1 MALRDGLF
9 DEEDAEKLQFLSKGC
24 GIQYIW
30 GIRVGNWVGLPD
42 EASCRPAPGQGG
54 PGARGDGPWR
64 AGPGARGD
72 RPWRAG
78 PGPRGDR
85 PWRGGLAALPAP
97 GDSRADGL
105 SLHVRRAGAA

>member
-9 DEEDAEKLQFLSKGC
+9 DEEDAEKLRFLSKGC

-30 GIRVGNWVGLPD
+30 GIRVGNWVGLPA
-42 EASCRPAPGQGG
+42 EASCRPAPGQDG
-54 PGARGDGPWR
+54 PGPRGDGPWR
-64 AGPGARGD
+64 AGPG
-72 RPWRAG
+72 
-78 PGPRGDR
+78 PRGDW
-85 PWRGGLAALPAP
+85 PWKGGLAVLPTP